1 MWFEDMKEDLIS
13 VIKDLAKFLG
23 YHLTQY
29 RILILDDHLYVD
41 NFRKIAIEQNEGNR
55 ERQEMMKKFIRK
67 GKVGDWKNYFVGE
80 NGKRFDQWISDNISG
95 TDIKFP
101 QSILY

>member
-1 MWFEDMKEDLIS
+1 
-13 VIKDLAKFLG
+13 
-23 YHLTQY
+23 
-29 RILILDDHLYVD
+29 
-41 NFRKIAIEQNEGNR
+41 
-55 ERQEMMKKFIRK
+55 MMKKFIRK

-80 NGKRFDQWISDNISG
+80 NDKRFDQWISDNISG